1 MNISRENVDAL
12 NAVITLNIEKADYEP
27 KYEAALKNYAKKAN
41 VPGFRPGKVPVAMLR
56 KQVGKALLAEE
67 VNKFIDE
74 AINNY
79 IKENDLNLVGQP
91 LPVEGQAP
99 IDFDQEVNDITLKFD
114 LGIAP
119 KIEIDLEKIKVEN
132 YTIDVEDADVDA
144 QVKMSTQRF
153 GKQEAV
159 EAVSETSMIKGSV
172 KGEFNN
178 ETTVIS
184 ANVMKDE
191 KQKKKFVGKKVGDT
205 VKFDIKKTFPNDTE
219 ISYILGIS
227 KEEAANVSGDY
238 EFTISEITDFKE
250 AELTQEIFDSVYGKD
265 VVKSVEEFKA
275 KAKEDVEAVNAM
287 QTDALFAHKL
297 RKALLAS
304 QKIELPEAFMKRWL
318 TVVNAD
324 NKNFTAEVL
333 EKEFPELL
341 DEYRWTEIRQ
351 SIAQAND
358 IKIKNEDVIAFAI
371 KQAKAQ
377 FAQYGMYNVPAQYL
391 ENYAKNMLENQE
403 QREQCF
409 MGAVNDAVVAFAK
422 TKVKLSNKS
431 CKRADL
437 GKLFED

>member
-79 IKENDLNLVGQP
+79 IKENDMNLVGQP

-178 ETTVIS
+178 ETTVVS